1 MYLVSTLLLFVLGA
15 FSYLF
20 QNLPLL
26 LFIFVVSC
34 LHAAFFTPLALN
46 RKTFVGVE
54 SALIASLLL
63 YGFFVPFHEVINSN
77 GNFDLILKS
86 LFMYQMAI
94 TGLAIGL
101 VAVDVVVRANRVN
114 RKLPLCTENSSVFV
128 SEKYSAFVVLFWG
141 GGVAFLAVLFTVG
154 FDAYLNAGYAGR
166 ALIKR
171 QAGPIELGLYH
182 AVVGALLLFAIANI
196 NEKGGLSQSSLKKF
210 VFIFFVF
217 FIVYVSFLGIRRP
230 TFFLVISF
238 FAFYV
243 RQISGLQFKYILA
256 LILVFF
262 SFTLFAQ
269 FRQVLAADGAA
280 AAASFVKENSSL
292 HWLDMSS
299 TELGAPFRVLLDVQ
313 DHWNGEPA
321 RLGYSYYQAFV
332 NVLPRQFGVDIV
344 SLSEEYT
351 YRLFTADFRAIGGNM
366 GFSPVAEAYLNF
378 GFLGVLLMFVFWGWL
393 WGGLSVFLDS
403 RSHILAQVFAAVLI
417 PWSMFFCRTD
427 FAAYIKVSF
436 YSIGVPFLIF
446 IAANLVIKNFV
457 KHRATLGT

>member
-1 MYLVSTLLLFVLGA
+1 
-15 FSYLF
+15 
-20 QNLPLL
+20 
-26 LFIFVVSC
+26 
-34 LHAAFFTPLALN
+34 
-46 RKTFVGVE
+46 
-54 SALIASLLL
+54 
-63 YGFFVPFHEVINSN
+63 
-77 GNFDLILKS
+77 
-86 LFMYQMAI
+86 
-94 TGLAIGL
+94 
-101 VAVDVVVRANRVN
+101 
-114 RKLPLCTENSSVFV
+114 
-128 SEKYSAFVVLFWG
+128 
-141 GGVAFLAVLFTVG
+141 
-154 FDAYLNAGYAGR
+154 
-166 ALIKR
+166 LIKR

-196 NEKGGLSQSSLKKF
+196 NGQGGLRQGNLKRF
-210 VFIFFVF
+210 VFIFFIF

-243 RQISGLQFKYILA
+243 RQISGLQFRYIVA
-256 LILVFF
+256 LVLVFF
-262 SFTLFAQ
+262 CFTLFAQ

-280 AAASFVKENSSL
+280 AAASFVKENSSV

-321 RLGYSYYQAFV
+321 RLGYSYYQAFI
-332 NVLPRQFGVDIV
+332 NILPRQFGIDIV

-378 GFLGVLLMFVFWGWL
+378 GFWGILLMFAFWGCL
-393 WGGLSVFLDS
+393 WGGVSVFLDS
-403 RSHILAQVFAAVLI
+403 RSHILAQVFSAVLI

-436 YSIGVPFLIF
+436 YSIGIPFVIF
-446 IAANLVIKNFV
+446 ILANLVIKNFV
-457 KHRATLGT
+457 KHRARLGS

>member
-1 MYLVSTLLLFVLGA
+1 MYLVSIIALFALGA

-34 LHAAFFTPLALN
+34 LYSAFFTPLASN

-63 YGFFVPFHEVINSN
+63 YGFFVPFHEVMNSD
-77 GNFDLILKS
+77 GNFQLILKS

-94 TGLAIGL
+94 TGLAVGL
-101 VAVDVVVRANRVN
+101 VIVGFLLR
-114 RKLPLCTENSSVFV
+114 ENKISRQQPIYNEKSSAFV
-128 SEKYSAFVVLFWG
+128 AEKYSAFVVLFWG
-141 GGVAFLAVLFTVG
+141 AGVAFLAVLFTVG

-196 NEKGGLSQSSLKKF
+196 NGQGGLRQGNLKRF
-210 VFIFFVF
+210 VFIFFIF

-243 RQISGLQFKYILA
+243 RQISGLQFRYIVA
-256 LILVFF
+256 LVLVFF
-262 SFTLFAQ
+262 CFTLFAQ

-280 AAASFVKENSSL
+280 AAASFVKENSSV

-321 RLGYSYYQAFV
+321 RLGYSYYQAFI
-332 NVLPRQFGVDIV
+332 NILPRQFGIDIV

-378 GFLGVLLMFVFWGWL
+378 GFWGILLMFAFWGCL
-393 WGGLSVFLDS
+393 WGGVSVFLDS
-403 RSHILAQVFAAVLI
+403 RSHILAQVFSAVLI

-436 YSIGVPFLIF
+436 YSIGIPFVIF
-446 IAANLVIKNFV
+446 ILANLVIKNFV
-457 KHRATLGT
+457 KHRARLGS